1 MYRVHHHQQQQH
13 CHGHLALVHRL
24 LSVRVCV
31 CTLLFATRFAE
42 QHRRLLN
49 AYVRHTPSLL
59 EASLRLLL
67 KAPRLIDFD
76 NKRSHFRGR
85 IRASH
90 DDRCVQR

>member
-1 MYRVHHHQQQQH
+1 MVQTE
-13 CHGHLALVHRL
+13 GLVHTFC
-24 LSVRVCV
+24 SHD
-31 CTLLFATRFAE
+31 RFAE

-59 EASLRLLL
+59 EGSLRLLL

-76 NKRSHFRGR
+76 NKRSHFRGC

-90 DDRCVQR
+90 DDRCVLWMLRGMHAYT

>member
-1 MYRVHHHQQQQH
+1 MCGITRV
-13 CHGHLALVHRL
+13 AR
-24 LSVRVCV
+24 
-31 CTLLFATRFAE
+31 RFAE

-59 EASLRLLL
+59 DASLRLLL

-90 DDRCVQR
+90 DDRYVEVLLVEVYHASTVATDT